1 METIKEAWSGVLDY
15 LRAMPDLS
23 EVGFNTWISPL
34 EPRSIEGDT
43 MVFYVE
49 SGFQRQVILGQYEGK
64 IKKAIWEVLGLQLD
78 LKIIAGDD
86 ASAQPQTAEQD
97 TSGNLFSNDSSNY
110 EYSFENFI
118 VGPSNKY
125 AHAASQ
131 AVAKHPASRYNPLFI
146 YGGSGLGKTHLLYAI
161 GNEIKKNTPGANILY
176 TTCEFMTNEL
186 IEAIKNKTP
195 EDFRNKYR
203 QVDVLM
209 VDDIQFISGKEST
222 MDEFFY
228 TFNALHQANKQVV
241 LTSDRPPKEIATLSD
256 RLRSRFEMGLL
267 ADIQPPDLETRI
279 AIIKRKAQ
287 IFGVDIDN
295 DVAAYIAGQ
304 LKSNVRQLEGV
315 IKKLWA
321 QCELTGERANINTAK
336 MAIRDLQSE
345 NPPTEVIVDRV
356 ISEVSRTMNVTPED
370 ILSQKR
376 TAAVSR
382 ARQVSSYVVR
392 TITGLSTENVGK
404 FFGARDH
411 STIVYAIKK
420 VEEMMQRDPSFRGMV
435 NDIIKNVSD
444 M

>member
-1 METIKEAWSGVLDY
+1 
-15 LRAMPDLS
+15 
-23 EVGFNTWISPL
+23 
-34 EPRSIEGDT
+34 
-43 MVFYVE
+43 
-49 SGFQRQVILGQYEGK
+49 
-64 IKKAIWEVLGLQLD
+64 
-78 LKIIAGDD
+78 
-86 ASAQPQTAEQD
+86 
-97 TSGNLFSNDSSNY
+97 
-110 EYSFENFI
+110 
-118 VGPSNKY
+118 
-125 AHAASQ
+125 
-131 AVAKHPASRYNPLFI
+131 
-146 YGGSGLGKTHLLYAI
+146 
-161 GNEIKKNTPGANILY
+161 
-176 TTCEFMTNEL
+176 
-186 IEAIKNKTP
+186 
-195 EDFRNKYR
+195 
-203 QVDVLM
+203 
-209 VDDIQFISGKEST
+209 